1 MNSSVT
7 KKCFK
12 SQRPKLLRS
21 FFRLYFCC
29 LLDKDLKGQCRQK
42 NWVVLRW
49 FLPYFKEKEN
59 CVIFFLFRLWSTPDL
74 PHREIQLSL
83 DCHQLSIRRRGN
95 LSLKRKIN
103 KRVTDIDVVNEY
115 RNLFLP
121 LLSVYASVFNEAG
134 VPFWKLHISVKLRFQ
149 LLAWWKKLSFVRR
162 P

>member
-83 DCHQLSIRRRGN
+83 DCHRLSIRQQGN
-95 LSLKRKIN
+95 LSLKKKSMKELR
-103 KRVTDIDVVNEY
+103 TQT
-115 RNLFLP
+115 
-121 LLSVYASVFNEAG
+121 LSMNTVICF
-134 VPFWKLHISVKLRFQ
+134 F
-149 LLAWWKKLSFVRR
+149 LSFPYTPQYSMRLAFR
-162 P
+162 SGNYI

>member
-29 LLDKDLKGQCRQK
+29 LLDKDLKGQYRQK

-83 DCHQLSIRRRGN
+83 DCHRLSIRQQGN
-95 LSLKRKIN
+95 LSLKKKSMKELR
-103 KRVTDIDVVNEY
+103 TQT
-115 RNLFLP
+115 
-121 LLSVYASVFNEAG
+121 LSMNTVICF
-134 VPFWKLHISVKLRFQ
+134 F
-149 LLAWWKKLSFVRR
+149 LSFPYTPQYSMRLAFR
-162 P
+162 SGNYI